1 MAITCLFDVELDV
14 KNGKSCMQSSLLTH
28 IFVNLKKIKDSKA
41 VKNILCQRGVSSLL
55 AWETTVGVS
64 GKQIRLLQVLEKGNS
79 AVNIQSEKDA
89 AI

>member
-1 MAITCLFDVELDV
+1 MPTTCLFDVESD
-14 KNGKSCMQSSLLTH
+14 GKSCMQSWLLTH

-41 VKNILCQRGVSSLL
+41 VKKFCLYQRGVSSLL
-55 AWETTVGVS
+55 AWETVGVS
-64 GKQIRLLQVLEKGNS
+64 GKQIRLLQFLEKGNS